1 MTEQLMGRVK
11 AVMVL
16 ANKHKNT
23 YMEHGYLWQESRA
36 EYMHY
41 FLNYGRQLTQ
51 EELDLLEEDEKL
63 IKKQNPTLDQFKE
76 QIDFYEA
83 LHDQLKN
90 IETSKVFQV
99 CSLGCFGMQ
108 FTMMIPS

>member
-1 MTEQLMGRVK
+1 MSRVK
-11 AVMVL
+11 SVMAL
-16 ANKHKNT
+16 ANKHKNSH
-23 YMEHGYLWQESRA
+23 MEHAYLWQESRS

-63 IKKQNPTLDQFKE
+63 VKKQYPSLDQFKE
-76 QIDFYEA
+76 QIDFYEG

-90 IETSKVFQV
+90 IETSRIFQV
-99 CSLGCFGMQ
+99 QASSIF
-108 FTMMIPS
+108 